1 MNGHP
6 LLSQKLSL
14 NNNYMFLEN
23 SQIKLRA
30 LEPEDIDI
38 LYKWEND
45 SKNWRY
51 NEATEPL
58 SRYIIK
64 QYIAHSNE
72 TIFEKKELRL
82 MIELKDK
89 QEVIGCIDLLQFD
102 PFHSKAGI
110 GILITAEY
118 VKTGYGHNAL
128 KLLIN
133 YAFNYLKIHQL
144 YAYVGVENKASQK
157 LFLKSMFIEC
167 GVLKD
172 WQYID
177 NQWKDVTFYQL
188 INK

>member
-1 MNGHP
+1 
-6 LLSQKLSL
+6 
-14 NNNYMFLEN
+14 MFLEN
-23 SQIKLRA
+23 SQIQLRA
-30 LEPEDIDI
+30 LEPEDIEL
-38 LYKWEND
+38 LYSWENN

-72 TIFEKKELRL
+72 TIYEKKELRL
-82 MIELKDK
+82 MIQTK
-89 QEVIGCIDLLQFD
+89 QQKKAIGCIDLLQFD

-110 GILITAEY
+110 GILITEEN
-118 VKTGYGHNAL
+118 VKSGYGHTAL
-128 KLLIN
+128 HLLID

-144 YAYVGVENKASQK
+144 YAHVGSENEASHK
-157 LFLKSMFIEC
+157 LFQKSNFLKC
-167 GVLKD
+167 GLLKD

-177 NQWKDVTFYQL
+177 NEWKDVVLYQL